1 MAEQPNIILI
11 MTDQQ
16 RFDTI
21 NALGAHWMHTPNLDR
36 LATEGMSFSNCYVT
50 SPLCSPSRAS
60 LFTGMYPHAHGV
72 YSNFQKWQPTWVQ
85 WLADAGYHCVN
96 IGKMHTNPYDIPGG
110 FHQRIVAENK
120 DRPLF
125 LDEHE
130 RAYYDDWDRALHAR
144 GIEKPTR
151 YVRHKANPE
160 AYKKA
165 MGAFTW
171 EHAEEMHSDNF
182 VGDTANW
189 WLKERQSKAP
199 LFLQIGFPGPHPPF
213 DPTERWLN
221 HYKDINIPVPNVTEA
236 ELAAQPPA
244 HAAYRD
250 NIVKYNQ
257 DAVAWKYNPT
267 KEELLRVRRHYAANT
282 SMIDEKIGI
291 ILDTLEKRGLLK
303 NSIIVFTSDHGEALG
318 DHGHIQKWTMYDV
331 SVKVPLLVWSP
342 DKVKGGRRSDA
353 LLQLMDIAPTILE
366 YLSIPIPENWQ
377 ARSFKRVLDS
387 GDPLE
392 IRDAVYSEL
401 TRGHIQTA
409 SEFIC
414 MRREKRWKLVW
425 YLGEKEGELY
435 DLHSDPDELI
445 NLWNMEKYSAIRKD
459 QENLIQ
465 EEMIRNMV
473 QAQSRSMEKPQPYME
488 IK

>member
-1 MAEQPNIILI
+1 MTDQPNIILI
-11 MTDQQ
+11 ITDQQ

-21 NALGAHWMHTPNLDR
+21 GALGASWMHTPNLDR
-36 LATEGMSFSNCYVT
+36 LAREGLSFSNCYVT
-50 SPLCSPSRAS
+50 APLCAPSRAS

-72 YSNFQKWQPTWVQ
+72 YSNFQKWAPTWVQ

-110 FHQRIVAENK
+110 FHQRIVVENK

-151 YVRHKANPE
+151 YVRHRNDPAGYDN
-160 AYKKA
+160 A
-165 MGAFTW
+165 MGAFVW
-171 EHAEEMHSDNF
+171 EHDDDMHSDNF

-189 WLKERQSKAP
+189 WLQERQSEAP

-213 DPTERWLN
+213 DPTASALK
-221 HYKDINIPVPNVTEA
+221 HYQDVDIPIPNVSVE

-250 NIVKYNQ
+250 VMVKYNQ
-257 DAVAWKYNPT
+257 DGVAWKHNPDPET
-267 KEELLRVRRHYAANT
+267 LRRVRRHYAANIT
-282 SMIDEKIGI
+282 MIDAKIGAL
-291 ILDTLEKRGLLK
+291 LDTLEQRGALDNTLV
-303 NSIIVFTSDHGEALG
+303 IFTSDHGEALG

-331 SVKVPLLVWSP
+331 AVKVPLILWAP
-342 DKVKGGRRSDA
+342 GRVRQGVTDA
-353 LLQLMDIAPTILE
+353 LVQLMDVAPTILDQVA
-366 YLSIPIPENWQ
+366 IPVPVGWQ
-377 ARSFKRVLDS
+377 ARSFSTLLD
-387 GDPLE
+387 DPE
-392 IRDAVYSEL
+392 APTIRDAVYAEL
-401 TRGHIQTA
+401 TRGHIQTE

-414 MRREKRWKLVW
+414 MRRDRRYKLVW
-425 YLGEKEGELY
+425 YLGEQVGELY
-435 DLHSDPDELI
+435 DLETDPDELI
-445 NLWNMEKYSAIRKD
+445 NLWDCPGHAAIRA
-459 QENLIQ
+459 QRVALIQ

-473 QAQSRSMEKPQPYME
+473 HAQSRPMEKPQPYME
-488 IK
+488 TK